1 MSSSHS
7 ILRLAI
13 PNVSLQNQF
22 SKELG
27 ISKVLAHILINRKII
42 TLSGAEQFL
51 RSSFADLY
59 NPNLFSAMV
68 GAISLIKKAKENKEK
83 VMVFGDYDVDG
94 ITSTVLL
101 KNTLMNMG
109 IEVVH
114 HIPHRINEGYGL
126 NPEIVRFAVGNQV
139 KLMLTADCGI
149 ANHKEI
155 ESLRQANIDVIV
167 TDHHE
172 PSSLSLPAASSIINP
187 KVKHSGYPYR
197 ELAGVGVA
205 YKFAQAI
212 TESSLIDD
220 LDLVVLGTI
229 ADSVPLTGE
238 NRIIAKEGLFRLG
251 ETKRMGLRAMIKNAG
266 IENKKFNSTYVS
278 FIIAPRLNAPGRM
291 DCAEVSFKLLMSQDA
306 LEAQGLAK
314 ELEQFNR
321 QRQKIESKI
330 LEEAEELI
338 NQQVNF
344 KEHKV
349 IVIAK
354 EDWHQG
360 VLGIVASKLADR
372 FYRPAIVISIKDDLC
387 KGSARSIKNFHL
399 FEALMD
405 CKKLLD
411 SFGGHAHAAGLLITK
426 DNINEFRKSINKLA
440 SDRLTLEDLLPSKDI
455 DIEMNLGDL
464 NFSVVKEL
472 ERLEPFGMANPE
484 PLFYSRSLRLKSQ
497 IQLLNRGTLKFWVTD
512 GQNTSEAIAFGMSQL
527 RESLSQADSF
537 DLVYTPKIDSWR
549 NEESIILEIKDI
561 FFR

>member
-1 MSSSHS
+1 MSSHS
-7 ILRLAI
+7 ILRLAT
-13 PNVSLQNQF
+13 PNISLQNLF

-27 ISKVLAHILINRKII
+27 ISKILAQILVNRKITTI
-42 TLSGAEQFL
+42 SAAGKFL
-51 RSSFADLY
+51 KSSISD
-59 NPNLFSAMV
+59 LFSPHLFSDMPCAV
-68 GAISLIKKAKENKEK
+68 SLVKKAKANKEK

-101 KNTLMNMG
+101 KNALQGMG
-109 IEVVH
+109 LEVLH

-126 NPEIVRFAVGNQV
+126 NQEIVRFARENQV
-139 KLMLTADCGI
+139 KLMVTADCGI
-149 ANHKEI
+149 VNHKEI
-155 ESLRQANIDVIV
+155 EALRQSNIDVVV

-172 PSSLSLPAASSIINP
+172 PQGSKLPAASVIINP

-205 YKFAQAI
+205 YKFAQGL
-212 TESSLIDD
+212 TGSLLIDD
-220 LDLVVLGTI
+220 LDLVALGTI

-238 NRIIAKEGLFRLG
+238 NRIIAKEGLLKLPQ
-251 ETKRMGLRAMIKNAG
+251 TKRLGLRAIIENAG

-291 DCAEVSFKLLMSQDA
+291 DYAEVSLKLLMSQNIG
-306 LEAQGLAK
+306 EAENLAG
-314 ELEQFNR
+314 ELEKFNR

-338 NQQVNF
+338 NQQMNF
-344 KEHKV
+344 KENRV

-372 FYRPAIVISIKDDLC
+372 FYRPAIVISIKEDLC

-399 FEALMD
+399 CDALMD
-405 CKKLLD
+405 SRELLD

-426 DNINEFRKSINKLA
+426 DNIDEFRKSINKLA

-455 DIEMNLGDL
+455 DAELALGDL
-464 NFSVVKEL
+464 NESLVKEL

-484 PLFYSRSLRLKSQ
+484 PLFYSRTLKLKS
-497 IQLLNRGTLKFWVTD
+497 
-512 GQNTSEAIAFGMSQL
+512 
-527 RESLSQADSF
+527 
-537 DLVYTPKIDSWR
+537 
-549 NEESIILEIKDI
+549 
-561 FFR
+561 

>member
-1 MSSSHS
+1 MSSHS
-7 ILRLAI
+7 ILRLAT
-13 PNVSLQNQF
+13 PNISLQNQF

-27 ISKVLAHILINRKII
+27 ISKILSQVLINRKV
-42 TLSGAEQFL
+42 TTVAAAEKFL
-51 RSSFADLY
+51 KTQIRD
-59 NPNLFSAMV
+59 LFSPHLFSGMSCAV
-68 GAISLIKKAKENKEK
+68 GLIKKARENREK

-101 KNTLMNMG
+101 KNALMG
-109 IEVVH
+109 LGLEVLH

-126 NPEIVRFAVGNQV
+126 NLEIVRFAKENQV
-139 KLMLTADCGI
+139 KLMVTADCGI
-149 ANHKEI
+149 ANHQEI
-155 ESLRQANIDVIV
+155 EALRQASIDVII

-172 PSSLSLPAASSIINP
+172 PQDSNLPVASSIINP

-205 YKFAQAI
+205 YKLAQAI
-212 TESSLIDD
+212 SASLLLDD
-220 LDLVVLGTI
+220 LDLVALGTI

-238 NRIIAKEGLFRLG
+238 NRIIAKEGLIRLPQ
-251 ETKRMGLRAMIKNAG
+251 TKRLGLRALIENAG

-291 DCAEVSFKLLMSQDA
+291 DYAEVSLKLLLSQSIQ
-306 LEAQGLAK
+306 EAQALASQ
-314 ELEQFNR
+314 LEQFNR

-338 NQQVNF
+338 NRQVNF

-372 FYRPAIVISIKDDLC
+372 FYRPAIVISIKEDLC

-405 CKKLLD
+405 SKELLN

-426 DNINEFRKSINKLA
+426 DNIDEFRKSINKLA
-440 SDRLTLEDLLPSKDI
+440 SDRLNLEDLLPSKDI
-455 DIEMNLGDL
+455 DAELALGDL
-464 NFSVVKEL
+464 NQSLVKEL
-472 ERLEPFGMANPE
+472 ELLEPFGMANPE
-484 PLFYSRSLRLKSQ
+484 PLFYTRRLRLKGQ
-497 IQLLNRGTLKFWVTD
+497 LQLLNRGTLKFWATD
-512 GQNTSEAIAFGMSQL
+512 GLTTSEVIAFGMSNL
-527 RESLSQADSF
+527 RESLLQADSF
-537 DLVYTPKIDSWR
+537 DLVYTPKLDSWR
-549 NEESIILEIKDI
+549 QEESMILEAKDI
-561 FFR
+561 FFK